1 MVIWMMDYGLL
12 TQIAR
17 SWLLSGKSQ
26 QALAEEFGVSRYTV
40 RRAVEIVKYIVF
52 MATNESEDLQFTLEP
67 SKTLFSERPPEW
79 FLTMI
84 QDVRSPWMWALFTL
98 IGEEFWFLLSA
109 KGEELLQT
117 LTEKVERWK
126 SLGKRQLSFKWDG

>member
-26 QALAEEFGVSRYTV
+26 QALADEFGVSRYTV

-52 MATNESEDLQFTLEP
+52 MATNESEAPWFTLEP
-67 SKTLFSERPPEW
+67 TKPLFPKRPPEW
-79 FLTMI
+79 LLTI
-84 QDVRSPWMWALFTL
+84 IRDVRSPWMWALFTL

-109 KGEELLQT
+109 RGEELLEV